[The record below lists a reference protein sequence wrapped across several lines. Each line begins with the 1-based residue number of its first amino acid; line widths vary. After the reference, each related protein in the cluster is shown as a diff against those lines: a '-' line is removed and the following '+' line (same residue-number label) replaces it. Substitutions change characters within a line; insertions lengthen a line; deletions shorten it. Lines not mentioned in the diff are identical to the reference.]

1 MFTSRQRRYRQ
12 PKSRGHH
19 IFFIVLA
26 DRPRVSCKRTFLK
39 PGLRVER
46 RPCVLVWTA
55 NLHTLRIDDAMAP
68 PLDLLTPQGLI
79 TTTAMA
85 DYVLVFVLQKTW
97 SLSGLLWQ
105 DILLQRIMDNRR
117 AIFVF
122 FLSCSPS
129 TVCLYTA
136 QVFIHMLHRFS
147 SVFGEFQAP
156 PIGLEHKLQRFK
168 SFPVDPFGHKYS

>member
-1 MFTSRQRRYRQ
+1 
-12 PKSRGHH
+12 
-19 IFFIVLA
+19 
-26 DRPRVSCKRTFLK
+26 
-39 PGLRVER
+39 
-46 RPCVLVWTA
+46 
-55 NLHTLRIDDAMAP
+55 
-68 PLDLLTPQGLI
+68 
-79 TTTAMA
+79 
-85 DYVLVFVLQKTW
+85 
-97 SLSGLLWQ
+97 
-105 DILLQRIMDNRR
+105 MDNRR

-168 SFPVDPFGHKYS
+168 SFPVDPFGHKYSWNDAEEDGEKRIVLVRVDMAPDTFLAASCCSTSFSNTIKSHCSVRHTNYSHYTWAQT